1 MQHYIDAINGR
12 VRLLS
17 LEASGSFPVMS
28 VSLASKLLFSVAIL
42 FLLGIMP
49 LSASAGVQI
58 ASSDGADD
66 NARWVLAMLA
76 EKETDP
82 EGDLDD
88 PHDPPTAHDLAGF
101 DDHAAPWHCETLHT
115 SLTLHGYD
123 SRHDQRL
130 ASLTPIP
137 SHRPPIA

>member
-1 MQHYIDAINGR
+1 
-12 VRLLS
+12 
-17 LEASGSFPVMS
+17 
-28 VSLASKLLFSVAIL
+28 
-42 FLLGIMP
+42 MP